1 MKGKVGIGYRLFNE
15 IFLGMAV
22 GERQV
27 INEYALIQNK
37 VSEFIYQP
45 IIEHVHGLA
54 LRREKF
60 NDLMQVSFWKK
71 FTPLWTKIY
80 EKKIQRIMHEHREDM
95 AEKFQNR
102 IDYVDLSA
110 FGVGFNNDNKE
121 EGLSIEDHERYIEM
135 FTGQGKLT
143 QKLIKFD

>member
-1 MKGKVGIGYRLFNE
+1 
-15 IFLGMAV
+15 
-22 GERQV
+22 
-27 INEYALIQNK
+27 
-37 VSEFIYQP
+37 
-45 IIEHVHGLA
+45 
-54 LRREKF
+54 
-60 NDLMQVSFWKK
+60 
-71 FTPLWTKIY
+71 
-80 EKKIQRIMHEHREDM
+80 M

-143 QKLIKFD
+143 QKLLKFD